1 MSRSASGAVVRRALN
16 RVLPKP
22 PILSR
27 RAAALVKWSG
37 PVASDDDIPPVEA
50 FPRLIPRH
58 DARPAEW
65 IKSNLGHPLLAPD
78 GHMRKGT
85 PAT

>member
-1 MSRSASGAVVRRALN
+1 MSRSSSSSVVRRALN

-27 RAAALVKWSG
+27 RSAALIGWSG
-37 PVASDDDIPPVEA
+37 PTVADDDIPPPEV
-50 FPRLIPRH
+50 FTRLIPRH